1 MSYSLRTFEAQYLR
15 QNLPHLNAKPVF
27 TRRQMTEYNRLDQFF
42 EECVSTQIGSITLQI
57 LQHQAGDDSVS
68 DKLWQAV
75 IGGLRERAAEVLAR
89 YSSTIRNL
97 EPDDLINERFEVL
110 SRILAGEVVK
120 IKHREDFFSAAYRNF
135 NWYMLDLLKKKSRLS
150 LRSDYDAGFV
160 ASDTGP
166 EEKAERMELY
176 IRILEESQN
185 LPEDLL
191 NVFNAHFVAARSFR
205 EIEGELG
212 IPKSTAEERWARARR
227 LLIQK
232 LEPSAGI
239 SSAAPTADPSAG

>member
-1 MSYSLRTFEAQYLR
+1 
-15 QNLPHLNAKPVF
+15 
-27 TRRQMTEYNRLDQFF
+27 MTEYSRLDQFLD
-42 EECVSTQIGSITLQI
+42 ECASTQIGSITLQI
-57 LQHQAGDDSVS
+57 LQYQAGDDSVS
-68 DKLWQAV
+68 DKLWQVV

-89 YSSTIRNL
+89 YSSSIRNL

-135 NWYMLDLLKKKSRLS
+135 NWYMLDLLKKKHRLS
-150 LRSDYDAGFV
+150 LVSDCDSGFV
-160 ASDTGP
+160 DPATGP
-166 EEKAERMELY
+166 EEKAERMELL

-191 NVFNAHFVAARSFR
+191 EVFNAHFVAGRSFR
-205 EIEGELG
+205 EIEGEYG

-232 LEPSAGI
+232 LESSAGI
-239 SSAAPTADPSAG
+239 SSTVPPGDTFAG